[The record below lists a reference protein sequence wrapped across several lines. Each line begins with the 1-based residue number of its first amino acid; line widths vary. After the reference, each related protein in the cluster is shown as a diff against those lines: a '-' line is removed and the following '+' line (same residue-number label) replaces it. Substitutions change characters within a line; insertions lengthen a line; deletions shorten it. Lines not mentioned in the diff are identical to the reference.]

1 MTKRTRYDYDIR
13 RGTRRRDTDYSG
25 GVVVVVVVLILSM
38 LGVFFGILAKQTNDA
53 ATGKARKQ
61 AHDSLTATATYDGQL
76 IRWYVLIDPDTGM
89 QYLVNDRGGCCPRLD
104 ADGEQMGVTDR

>member
-1 MTKRTRYDYDIR
+1 MTKRTRYDYDVR
-13 RGTRRRDTDYSG
+13 RPTRRRDTNYSG
-25 GVVVVVVVLILSM
+25 FGVVLVVLLMLAM
-38 LGVFFGILAKQTNDA
+38 LGTFCGILAKQTNDA

-89 QYLVNDRGGCCPRLD
+89 QYLVNDCGGCCPRYD
-104 ADGEQMGVTDR
+104 SDGTQMGVTDR